1 MASNHGVDVVQAMHN
16 LMNITA
22 TIIVP
27 INAAP
32 KIAFFLL
39 NEPHM
44 EQLMLF
50 YANNPLFTF

>member
-1 MASNHGVDVVQAMHN
+1 
-16 LMNITA
+16 MNSTA
-22 TIIVP
+22 PT
-27 INAAP
+27 INATP

-50 YANNPLFTF
+50 YANNPLFTFYQHKLKIMMFIILVMT